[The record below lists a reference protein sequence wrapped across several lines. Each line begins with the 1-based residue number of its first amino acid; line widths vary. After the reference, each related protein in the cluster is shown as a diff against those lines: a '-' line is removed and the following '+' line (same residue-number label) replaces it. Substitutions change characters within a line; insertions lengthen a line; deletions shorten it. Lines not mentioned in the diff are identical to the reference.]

1 LMVVRMMVMRVFV
14 GGGGGAHGVVLSS
27 EFKVQS

>member
-1 LMVVRMMVMRVFV
+1 MMVVRMMVMRVFV